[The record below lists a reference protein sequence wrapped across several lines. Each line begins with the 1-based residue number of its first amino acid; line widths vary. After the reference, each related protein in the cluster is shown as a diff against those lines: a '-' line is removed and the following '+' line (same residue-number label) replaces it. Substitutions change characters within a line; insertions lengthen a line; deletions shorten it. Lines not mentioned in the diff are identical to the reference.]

1 MRSPFLGLV
10 QASIAFV
17 ALAALTGLH
26 DAAAQDGAAPARPAT
41 AQASVSYQE
50 WFTDEAM
57 RIDLFHAGATLDDAY
72 SLDEVVWE
80 PVWPG
85 TRVHLI
91 DPFKFGSYRFR
102 VRDAASGKELFSQGY
117 ATLFDEWTGT
127 DEAKAGVRRSM
138 SESVRFPWPRKPVLV
153 QIDRRDKKTG
163 VFQQM
168 YELVVD
174 PASHQISRARPF
186 SSFEVVDLNAGP
198 APEKAMDVLIVAEGY
213 SPDDR
218 AKLRADLKRFAG
230 LFLDYEPWKS
240 NRERIHIR
248 GIEALSLESGVSEPR
263 KGLFRDSILGSS
275 FNTFDS
281 ERYLTVMHT
290 KRLRQIASLA
300 PYDTLFVMANSG
312 RYGGGG
318 VYNQWSVF
326 VSDNEYDDYVMLH
339 EFGHHMGGLAD
350 EYYDSAISNDE
361 DLMYPPGVEP
371 WEPNIS
377 AFLGKS
383 RHAIKWKDLILASTS
398 IPSAE
403 QSAPED
409 QVGLF
414 EGAGYKA
421 KGLFRPQKDCKMF
434 HKGLVGFCKV
444 CSRSLVSMLHYYTG
458 EEVKP

>member
-1 MRSPFLGLV
+1 MRSPFLGLL
-10 QASIAFV
+10 QASTAFV
-17 ALAALTGLH
+17 SLVALTGLH
-26 DAAAQDGAAPARPAT
+26 DAAAQDAAAPARLAT
-41 AQASVSYQE
+41 THGAIKYQE

-57 RIDLFHAGATLDDAY
+57 RIDFFHTGTTKDDGY

-80 PVWPG
+80 PLWPG

-91 DPFKFGSYRFR
+91 DPFKFGTYRFR
-102 VRDAASGKELFSQGY
+102 VRDASTGTELFSQGY

-127 DEAKAGVRRSM
+127 PEAVAGVRRSM
-138 SESVRFPWPRKPVLV
+138 SESIRFPWPRKPVLI
-153 QIDRRDKKTG
+153 QIDHRQKSG
-163 VFQQM
+163 VFQQT

-174 PASHQISRARPF
+174 PASHLISRARPF
-186 SSFEVVDLNAGP
+186 SSFQVVDLNAGP

-213 SPDDR
+213 SADDR
-218 AKLRADLKRFAG
+218 AKLRADLKRFATV
-230 LFLDYEPWKS
+230 FLDYEPWKS
-240 NRERIHIR
+240 NKERIRIR
-248 GIEALSLESGVSEPR
+248 GVEALSQESGVSEPR
-263 KGLFRDSILGSS
+263 KGIFRDSILGSS

-281 ERYLTVMHT
+281 ERYLTVVHT

-383 RHAIKWKDLILASTS
+383 RDNVKWKDLILPSTALPTS
-398 IPSAE
+398 EQGAPAE
-403 QSAPED
+403 

-421 KGLFRPQKDCKMF
+421 KDLFRPQKDCKMF

>member
-1 MRSPFLGLV
+1 MRSPFPGLLHTCV
-10 QASIAFV
+10 SIV
-17 ALAALTGLH
+17 ALGALTGLH
-26 DAAAQDGAAPARPAT
+26 DADAQDAKTPPRAVASAPAVR
-41 AQASVSYQE
+41 YQD

-57 RIDLFHAGATLDDAY
+57 RVDLFHTGAASEDLY

-80 PVWPG
+80 PLWPG
-85 TRVHLI
+85 TRAYLL
-91 DPFKFGSYRFR
+91 DPFKFGTYRFR
-102 VRDAASGKELFSQGY
+102 LSDAQTGREIFSQGY
-117 ATLFDEWTGT
+117 ATLFDEWSGT
-127 DEAKAGVRRSM
+127 PEALGGVRRTM
-138 SESVRFPWPRKPVLV
+138 SESVRFPWPRKPVVL
-153 QIDRRDKKTG
+153 QIDHRNRTG
-163 VFQQM
+163 QFGKV
-168 YELVVD
+168 YELLVD
-174 PASHQISRARPF
+174 PSSHMISRARTF

-213 SPDDR
+213 SSDDKV
-218 AKLRADLKRFAG
+218 KLRADLKRFAHV
-230 LFLDYEPWKS
+230 FLDYEPWKS
-240 NRERIHIR
+240 HRDRIHIR
-248 GIEALSLESGVSEPR
+248 GVEAVSAESGISEPR
-263 KGLFRDSILGSS
+263 KGIFRDSILGSS

-281 ERYLTVMHT
+281 ERYLTVVHT

-371 WEPNIS
+371 WEPNLS
-377 AFLGKS
+377 AFLGQS
-383 RHAIKWKDLILASTS
+383 RDNIKWKDLLTASTS
-398 IPSAE
+398 LPTAE
-403 QSAPED
+403 QGAGDD

-458 EEVKP
+458 EEL